1 MEQYFKEFLKMMKKY
16 LAIMNLLQG
25 IIIQEQLLIL
35 NLMDLE
41 NFYGQMV
48 EFIKEIFL
56 IMQ

>member
-1 MEQYFKEFLKMMKKY
+1 MKKY

>member
-16 LAIMNLLQG
+16 LAIMNLLQE

-35 NLMDLE
+35 NLMDLG